1 MGEIMGFLDKVKN
14 LFTEPEDGEDE
25 IEIEQIEKKV
35 PKKVSEP
42 KKVVEK
48 KREKNIDLEETKEFN
63 NSFEEEKTIKI
74 ERERE
79 KSHEKEYDFEDKSV
93 EPEVKE
99 EPKETV
105 TREKVKT
112 PIFFTENDFAD
123 LEPEKPKK
131 VEKKKEPEYRAVNK
145 REEKKHP
152 YSGSYTSTSILT
164 TEKPT
169 FKPTPIIS
177 PIYGILD
184 KNYSK
189 EDIVERKESKDGN
202 NIIKGSVDKF
212 DQVRNKAY
220 GKLEN
225 DLEETIYEESKRKKN
240 RIEEEIDL
248 FDELENE
255 NKKVEPVKVKETSNL
270 AKSVNEQEKNIREL
284 EEVTMDL
291 TKELD
296 NLLLQRESY
305 NQKKE
310 KIERESNNGEELLTE
325 NELFN
330 IIDSIYEEGKE

>member
-1 MGEIMGFLDKVKN
+1 MGENMGFLDKVKN
-14 LFTEPEDGEDE
+14 LFTEPEESDDE
-25 IEIEQIEKKV
+25 IEIEQIEKKT
-35 PKKVSEP
+35 PKVVSEP
-42 KKVVEK
+42 KRVVEK
-48 KREKNIDLEETKEFN
+48 KREKSIELNETKEFN
-63 NSFEEEKTIKI
+63 DDFVEEKKIKNEHKTEFDI
-74 ERERE
+74 KSEDEVEVEREE
-79 KSHEKEYDFEDKSV
+79 TA
-93 EPEVKE
+93 EPEKI
-99 EPKETV
+99 
-105 TREKVKT
+105 TRERVKT

-123 LEPEKPKK
+123 LEPERPKK
-131 VEKKKEPEYRAVNK
+131 VEKKKEVEQHRIVNK

-152 YSGSYTSTSILT
+152 YSGSYTSTSLLT

-189 EDIVERKESKDGN
+189 EDIVEKKDN
-202 NIIKGSVDKF
+202 RENVKASEDKF
-212 DQVRNKAY
+212 DQVRKKAY

-225 DLEETIYEESKRKKN
+225 DLASTIYEEPKKKKVK
-240 RIEEEIDL
+240 IEEEIDL

-255 NKKVEPVKVKETSNL
+255 TNIPEHPRTSETSNL

-296 NLLLQRESY
+296 NLLLQRETY

-310 KIERESNNGEELLTE
+310 KIERQSKSSDELLTE